1 MPVLH
6 WLPPDDGT
14 RKYSFTKK
22 HWQQMISCH
31 DKLPAHSGW
40 SACVLVGDC
49 WTCFTG
55 VERLSWY
62 LRLGF
67 YLYFVHFIRD
77 AGSIR
82 RYTVVTLYIMI
93 WDVFPLWCFIKNMSN
108 FKKNSSWL
116 DPLSIW
122 GIDSPGLIKSRW
134 RLSKKFDVSKSRS
147 RLSEKNRCYVR
158 RLMVFRIYPSPT
170 VNYC

>member
-1 MPVLH
+1 
-6 WLPPDDGT
+6 
-14 RKYSFTKK
+14 
-22 HWQQMISCH
+22 MISCH

-40 SACVLVGDC
+40 SACVLVGHR

-82 RYTVVTLYIMI
+82 IYTVVTLYIMI
-93 WDVFPLWCFIKNMSN
+93 WDVFPLCCFIKNMSN
-108 FKKNSSWL
+108 L
-116 DPLSIW
+116 
-122 GIDSPGLIKSRW
+122 
-134 RLSKKFDVSKSRS
+134 
-147 RLSEKNRCYVR
+147 EKQFMVR
-158 RLMVFRIYPSPT
+158 PPKYMGF
-170 VNYC
+170 